1 MAAVPGVSLMS
12 RRPGEK
18 EDLQPLAELQ
28 VSSSSC
34 LVLTKSSPNQDFT
47 LEWQCA
53 NFPSASAFLRYML
66 VRPGLSIC

>member
-1 MAAVPGVSLMS
+1 MS

-34 LVLTKSSPNQDFT
+34 FVLTKSSPN
-47 LEWQCA
+47 
-53 NFPSASAFLRYML
+53 
-66 VRPGLSIC
+66 